1 MEHRLTGVATVMASI
16 GRSSM
21 AFSIS
26 ASSALKFRFKKTG
39 GAKMTMRIAVW
50 RDPGTSQQQRERLLF
65 VGNAPSAIETP
76 APMPALAAGNYQV
89 VGVIMIE
96 EAVSGTYNYEASL
109 NGHVFAARS
118 GDVNTSAGID
128 VEPFI
133 HRENLTVA

>member
-1 MEHRLTGVATVMASI
+1 MP
-16 GRSSM
+16 
-21 AFSIS
+21 FSIS
-26 ASSALKFRFKKTG
+26 AADALKFRFKKTG

-50 RDPGTSQQQRERLLF
+50 RDPGTPQQQRVRLLF
-65 VGNAPSAIETP
+65 VGSASRTTESPP
-76 APMPALAAGNYQV
+76 ALPELAAGSYQI

-96 EAVSGTYNYEASL
+96 EAVSGTYDYEASL

-133 HRENLTVA
+133 HRENLTVT